1 MERPIRPE
9 PDERPRIRRAMRWAR
24 FMKWGANLVAGV
36 ALIFAVYF
44 GMTVAWYWGAAL
56 FVVSW
61 GGIFIL
67 GYSQARCPRCGQVWW
82 SGMGAIAATG
92 GWMAVAQSAEQE
104 DETESF
110 VCRRCR
116 LDIGLGLRD

>member
-1 MERPIRPE
+1 
-9 PDERPRIRRAMRWAR
+9 
-24 FMKWGANLVAGV
+24 MKWGANLVAGI

-44 GMTVAWYWGAAL
+44 GMTMAWYWGAAV

-61 GGIFIL
+61 AGLFIG

-116 LDIGLGLRD
+116 LDIGLGLRN